1 MDASDSERKRNFKTN
16 RVTVM
21 RRPRRGIY
29 DQASITAILDA
40 TFICH
45 IGFVVDGQPYI
56 IPTSFGR
63 LGTTLYFHGSSVSRM
78 LNQAS
83 SDVPI
88 CLTATILDGIVLAR
102 SMFNH
107 SMNYRSIVVLGAA
120 ESVDGDEK
128 LMGLR
133 AICDH
138 IVPGRWTDARAPNL
152 TELNATSV
160 LKLEISEASAKVRS
174 GPPIDDEEDLGLPY
188 WAGVIPLA
196 LRAAQPLAEARVTE
210 AIGLPEYIDQLVND
224 MNRPE

>member
-1 MDASDSERKRNFKTN
+1 MDASDGERQRNFKTD
-16 RVTVM
+16 RVTVR
-21 RRPRRGIY
+21 RRPRRGAY

-78 LNQAS
+78 LSHAS
-83 SDVPI
+83 SDLPV

-107 SMNYRSIVVLGAA
+107 SMNYRSVVVLGAA
-120 ESVDGDEK
+120 ELVDGDEK
-128 LMGLR
+128 LVGLR
-133 AICDH
+133 SICDH
-138 IVPGRWTDARAPNL
+138 IVPGRWTDARPPNH

-174 GPPIDDEEDLGLPY
+174 GPPIDDEDDLGLPY

-196 LRAAQPLAEARVTE
+196 LRA
-210 AIGLPEYIDQLVND
+210 GLPAVEERVAKATGLPKYIDRLVND
-224 MNRPE
+224 MSQSK